1 MKSSEILQ
9 RLSFAATV
17 ATHHTG
23 SEASGKSLG
32 NPNPAAFGR
41 RYHWQ
46 SGLRDDASVFD
57 TPDTQSRAGSSLES
71 GTLETMAS
79 PFSLGSDA
87 APRDVT
93 LQHSRD
99 VLLYTH
105 RHGGGL
111 APYTPIIV
119 VSQPSG
125 GQPRHSRLTQP
136 QQGADIRSDDVTG
149 RESDGQEAQQQK

>member
-1 MKSSEILQ
+1 MSVPE
-9 RLSFAATV
+9 T
-17 ATHHTG
+17 
-23 SEASGKSLG
+23 ASGMVRSVEPQRPGSLALATG
-32 NPNPAAFGR
+32 AS
-41 RYHWQ
+41 HQQQQQ

-87 APRDVT
+87 AAPRDVT

-119 VSQPSG
+119 VSQPPAG
-125 GQPRHSRLTQP
+125 GSQRHRRLTPP
-136 QQGADIRSDDVTG
+136 QLQDADIGSDDVTG

>member
-1 MKSSEILQ
+1 MSVPE
-9 RLSFAATV
+9 T
-17 ATHHTG
+17 
-23 SEASGKSLG
+23 ASGSSKQGDAAMEQCASGRGMVRSLG
-32 NPNPAAFGR
+32 PQRPGSLALATGDS
-41 RYHWQ
+41 HQQQQQQQ

-111 APYTPIIV
+111 AP
-119 VSQPSG
+119 
-125 GQPRHSRLTQP
+125 
-136 QQGADIRSDDVTG
+136 
-149 RESDGQEAQQQK
+149 

>member
-1 MKSSEILQ
+1 MSVPE
-9 RLSFAATV
+9 T
-17 ATHHTG
+17 
-23 SEASGKSLG
+23 ASGMVRSVEPQRPGSLALATG
-32 NPNPAAFGR
+32 AS
-41 RYHWQ
+41 HQQQQQ

-111 APYTPIIV
+111 APYTPSII

-125 GQPRHSRLTQP
+125 GQRHSRLTPP
-136 QQGADIRSDDVTG
+136 QLQGADIGSDDVTG

>member
-1 MKSSEILQ
+1 MSVPE
-9 RLSFAATV
+9 T
-17 ATHHTG
+17 
-23 SEASGKSLG
+23 ASGSSKRRGDSAVELCASGRGMVRSVEPQRPGSLALATG
-32 NPNPAAFGR
+32 AS
-41 RYHWQ
+41 HQQQQQ

-79 PFSLGSDA
+79 PLSLGSDA

-111 APYTPIIV
+111 AP
-119 VSQPSG
+119 
-125 GQPRHSRLTQP
+125 
-136 QQGADIRSDDVTG
+136 
-149 RESDGQEAQQQK
+149 